1 MVLAFDQGDPPLEA
15 DHFSRSPENKGMADE
30 KKYTGYC
37 MKCKAKDR
45 EMKNVEV
52 VVMKRKN
59 GEGKAAK
66 GTCAV
71 CSTGMYKILGKND

>member
-1 MVLAFDQGDPPLEA
+1 
-15 DHFSRSPENKGMADE
+15 
-30 KKYTGYC
+30 